1 MAVDLQYRQRHRDE
15 EWGKTL
21 AVVVAFVLL
30 VWLLIAVYR
39 ASPTTTVVEPG
50 AAFADRHMKRYL
62 QTLQLRANRN
72 HRH

>member
-1 MAVDLQYRQRHRDE
+1 MAFNLEEWSKLSEAECERRYRQRRRDE

-21 AVVVAFVLL
+21 AAVVAFVLL

-50 AAFADRHMKRYL
+50 AAFADRHMKR
-62 QTLQLRANRN
+62 
-72 HRH
+72 